1 MTRTWFGVLGLAALL
16 LLGTASWA
24 GEPVLPFHAT
34 LQMTEEC
41 FSSDQS
47 QACGTFEDWVAE
59 CQAKGY
65 DWGFQVVRAGHATH
79 LGPVTSF
86 EQGCLDF
93 PEAGPAAL
101 VRSYVQLTITARG
114 GRQTLTSFAQ
124 VVFDFAQGAPPATG
138 TFVVTGGTG
147 RYAEAR
153 GSGTLGN
160 VVGDGGPGTII
171 YLDGSLRPRHGWR

>member
-1 MTRTWFGVLGLAALL
+1 MTRTAVGVLVVSALL
-16 LLGTASWA
+16 LAGTASRA
-24 GEPVLPFHAT
+24 GDPVLPFHAT

-41 FSSDQS
+41 SSSTQS

-59 CQAKGY
+59 CLAKGY
-65 DWGFQVVRAGHATH
+65 DGGFQVVRAGHATH

-93 PEAGPAAL
+93 PEAGPAWL